1 MAYMNG
7 ATESATA
14 PPLATA
20 PNVETNTHGGEQ
32 FPPERLKVIQG
43 QLAEP
48 FDPGEIKWRV
58 TATSTQQGKH
68 GPQKRGQVVAYP
80 DQRAYTDRL
89 NEVFGEWGWTRNYE
103 VSVAQNFERRA
114 SGDKTQKAVSAK
126 VVVVSKVTVHG
137 LGSHTGVG
145 EEWAD
150 NDNAATA
157 AEAQAFKRACS
168 VFGLGRYLY
177 DVPAVWV
184 DLDQYNRPLQT
195 PNVPDWALPSYAQRQ
210 QQAEK
215 KERGRQNAP
224 RQSIVR
230 EETLAMV
237 RALCNKV
244 GYSLS
249 QTVLKTYLG
258 TNDLANL
265 SELGFARLTNLMER
279 LNDIANGINRLG
291 KAAEVVGPSR
301 YEAICK
307 ELNFASD
314 SIDDIPDRNALRVL
328 LTRVEVEA
336 AAKQKSTDPGANGT
350 ATIAEAR
357 GRLLQAAR
365 KAAENRRSGWPAS
378 LGEVIARA
386 SEGKLSLDGLK
397 DLSDADVP
405 LIQAATTKIEGGVH

>member
-7 ATESATA
+7 ATETATA

-20 PNVETNTHGGEQ
+20 PNPETNARGEQ
-32 FPPERLKVIQG
+32 FPPERLKEIHG

-68 GPQKRGQVVAYP
+68 GPQKRGQVVAYA

-89 NEVFGEWGWTRNYE
+89 NEVFGEWGWTRSYD
-103 VSVAQNFERRA
+103 VQVAQNFERRA
-114 SGDKTQKAVSAK
+114 SRDTTQKAASAK
-126 VVVVSKVTVHG
+126 VVVISKVTVHG

-184 DLDQYNRPLQT
+184 DLDQYNRPAQT
-195 PNVPDWALPSYAQRQ
+195 PSLPDWALPSYAQRQ
-210 QQAEK
+210 RQEEK
-215 KERGRQNAP
+215 KEHRGHNEP
-224 RQSIVR
+224 RQGIVR

-237 RALCNKV
+237 RALCNRV

-265 SELGFARLTNLMER
+265 SEVGFARLTNGMER

-291 KAAEVVGPSR
+291 RAAEAVGPSR

-314 SIDDIPDRNALRVL
+314 SIDDIPNRDALRVL
-328 LTRVEVEA
+328 LTRVEAEA
-336 AAKQKSTDPGANGT
+336 AARQESAGAATNGT
-350 ATIAEAR
+350 ATISEAR

-365 KAAENRRSGWPAS
+365 KAAENRRSGWPAA
-378 LGEVIARA
+378 LGEVIAHA
-386 SEGKLSLDGLK
+386 SDGKLSLDALK
-397 DLSDADVP
+397 NLTDADVAGV
-405 LIQAATTKIEGGVH
+405 QAAITKIEGGVH

>member
-14 PPLATA
+14 SPPATA
-20 PNVETNTHGGEQ
+20 PNLETNAHGAQ
-32 FPPERLKVIQG
+32 FPPERLKEIHG

-58 TATSTQQGKH
+58 TATSTSQTKQ
-68 GPQKRGQVVAYP
+68 GPQKRGQVVAYA

-89 NEVFGEWGWTRNYE
+89 NEVFGEWGWTRNYD
-103 VSVAQNFERRA
+103 VRVAQDFERPDPK
-114 SGDKTQKAVSAK
+114 DKAKKVVSAK
-126 VVVVSKVTVHG
+126 VVVVARVTIHG
-137 LGSHTGVG
+137 LGCQTGVG

-157 AEAQAFKRACS
+157 AEAQAFKRGCAC
-168 VFGLGRYLY
+168 FGLGRYLY

-184 DLDQYNRPLQT
+184 DLDQYNRPVQT
-195 PNVPDWALPSYAQRQ
+195 PSVPDWALPSYARRQ
-210 QQAEK
+210 QQEEK
-215 KERGRQNAP
+215 KERRSQNTP
-224 RQSIVR
+224 RQGIVR

-244 GYSLS
+244 GHSLS
-249 QTVLKTYLG
+249 QTILKTYLG
-258 TNDLANL
+258 TNQLADL
-265 SELGFARLTNLMER
+265 SELGFARLTSVMER

-291 KAAEVVGPSR
+291 RAAEIVGPSR

-314 SIDDIPDRNALRVL
+314 SIDDIPNRDVLRVL
-328 LTRVEVEA
+328 LTRVEAEA
-336 AAKQKSTDPGANGT
+336 AARQKGTDPGTNGT

-365 KAAENRRSGWPAS
+365 KAAENRRSGWPAA
-378 LGEVIARA
+378 LGEVITRA
-386 SEGKLSLDGLK
+386 SDGKLTLDALK
-397 DLSDADVP
+397 NLTDADVAGV
-405 LIQAATTKIEGGVH
+405 QAAITKIEGGVH

>member
-7 ATESATA
+7 ATEARA
-14 PPLATA
+14 PALATV
-20 PNVETNTHGGEQ
+20 PNLETNTCGGEQ
-32 FPPERLKVIQG
+32 FSPERLKEIHR

-48 FDPGEIKWRV
+48 FDPGEIKWRL

-68 GPQKRGQVVAYP
+68 GTHKRGQVVAYA

-103 VSVAQNFERRA
+103 VSMAQNFERRA

-137 LGSHTGVG
+137 LGSHTGIG

-184 DLDQYNRPLQT
+184 DLDQYNRAVQT

-215 KERGRQNAP
+215 KERGRQSAP
-224 RQSIVR
+224 RQGIVR
-230 EETLAMV
+230 DETLAMI
-237 RALCNKV
+237 RALCNNV

-258 TNDLANL
+258 TDDLANL
-265 SELGFARLTNLMER
+265 SEAGFARLTNVMER
-279 LNDIANGINRLG
+279 LNDIAHGIKRLG

-328 LTRVEVEA
+328 LTRVEAEA
-336 AAKQKSTDPGANGT
+336 AAKQKNSSAGSDGGAG
-350 ATIAEAR
+350 IAEAR

-378 LGEVIARA
+378 LGEVIARG
-386 SEGKLSLDGLK
+386 SDGNLSLDALK
-397 DLSDADVP
+397 NLTDADVAGV
-405 LIQAATTKIEGGVH
+405 QAAIRKIEGGEH